1 MCSMPKGLFRQI
13 TSNNFHFIYKM
24 ANTEE
29 EYEEEETTSQTFS
42 AAKQTKFLLHMLNVL
57 PTVCRSDFMIA
68 NLFLALCWSRL

>member
-1 MCSMPKGLFRQI
+1 
-13 TSNNFHFIYKM
+13 M